1 MSDIAGR
8 IFPTPP
14 ALRYVVLRHEG
25 IDDPHFDLMFETSSG
40 SALATWRSPQWP
52 IERETMLTRLADHR
66 RAYLDYEGPV
76 TGGRG
81 HVRRITS
88 GFYRLERRDESNW
101 RLTFRDTLAYQQL
114 NFIREADGRW
124 RARH

>member
-52 IERETMLTRLADHR
+52 IERETILTRLADHR
-66 RAYLDYEGPV
+66 REYLDYEGPV
-76 TGGRG
+76 SGGRG

-114 NFIREADGRW
+114 NF
-124 RARH
+124 